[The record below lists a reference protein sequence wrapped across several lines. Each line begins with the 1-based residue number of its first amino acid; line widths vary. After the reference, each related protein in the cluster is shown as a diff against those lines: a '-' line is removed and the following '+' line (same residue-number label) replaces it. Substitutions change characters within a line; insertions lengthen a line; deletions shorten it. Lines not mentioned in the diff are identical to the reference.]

1 MDREKTVM
9 LQEIGMQPEFVGK
22 HIDPMLES
30 MRTMLRDRIPGSI
43 RNGFMIGCGD
53 SYCAALAV
61 RSFMM
66 KATGRW
72 VEPVESLEF
81 SRYLV
86 GDLPADSFVFGVSNS
101 GTVSRTIEGVRLA
114 REMGAWTFAVTV
126 SDQSTLA
133 RTAETFIKAYSPPNI
148 KESPDGTKVITPGT
162 ISYTASM
169 LALYV
174 ASVAFGEKLGL
185 LAIAQVRELIA
196 ELRAVASHM
205 AAADE
210 AVKKL
215 CEDVASDFTP
225 DRKVV
230 ILGGGPNYATAYFG
244 MAKFFEALRQ
254 PSHCAELEE
263 WAHEHYFITD
273 EATDTIILLPAGA
286 GRERGLEQA
295 RAARDVGSRVY
306 IIGPKDDLQ
315 AASAADIYFPMPIG
329 IREALTPFV
338 YKVPFEYLTCQ
349 IAVNRKVSF
358 LGFDDPN
365 RQKVNF
371 RQIFDSK
378 QSQLAEG
385 PR

>member
-1 MDREKTVM
+1 
-9 LQEIGMQPEFVGK
+9 
-22 HIDPMLES
+22 
-30 MRTMLRDRIPGSI
+30 
-43 RNGFMIGCGD
+43 
-53 SYCAALAV
+53 
-61 RSFMM
+61 
-66 KATGRW
+66 
-72 VEPVESLEF
+72 
-81 SRYLV
+81 
-86 GDLPADSFVFGVSNS
+86 
-101 GTVSRTIEGVRLA
+101 
-114 REMGAWTFAVTV
+114 
-126 SDQSTLA
+126 
-133 RTAETFIKAYSPPNI
+133 
-148 KESPDGTKVITPGT
+148 
-162 ISYTASM
+162 M

-174 ASVAFGEKLGL
+174 ASVAFAEKLGVL
-185 LAIAQVRELIA
+185 PASQVRELIA
-196 ELRAVASHM
+196 ELSAVADHM
-205 AAADE
+205 AAADK

-215 CEDVASDFTP
+215 CQDIASDFTP

-254 PSHCAELEE
+254 PCHCSELEE

-273 EATDTIILLPAGA
+273 EATDTIIVLPAGE

-306 IIGPKDDLQ
+306 IIGPQDDLL
-315 AASAADIYFPMPIG
+315 ASAAADVYFPMPIG

-349 IAVNRKVSF
+349 IAINRNVRF

-378 QSQLAEG
+378 QSQGAYPGGEKVQA
-385 PR
+385 

>member
-1 MDREKTVM
+1 
-9 LQEIGMQPEFVGK
+9 
-22 HIDPMLES
+22 
-30 MRTMLRDRIPGSI
+30 
-43 RNGFMIGCGD
+43 
-53 SYCAALAV
+53 
-61 RSFMM
+61 
-66 KATGRW
+66 
-72 VEPVESLEF
+72 
-81 SRYLV
+81 
-86 GDLPADSFVFGVSNS
+86 
-101 GTVSRTIEGVRLA
+101 
-114 REMGAWTFAVTV
+114 
-126 SDQSTLA
+126 
-133 RTAETFIKAYSPPNI
+133 
-148 KESPDGTKVITPGT
+148 
-162 ISYTASM
+162 
-169 LALYV
+169 
-174 ASVAFGEKLGL
+174 
-185 LAIAQVRELIA
+185 
-196 ELRAVASHM
+196 M